1 VSIRIVIILSRKLK
15 IPMTS
20 IDFTVIFISPGK
32 KINNLIN
39 SIEKMKIN
47 YQVLMHKM
55 RTVSKMRILLTFR
68 KIHNSFKIII
78 TYNKNGIKI
87 NRIWEAFTLLSKEII
102 L

>member
-1 VSIRIVIILSRKLK
+1 
-15 IPMTS
+15 MTS

-39 SIEKMKIN
+39 SIEEMKIN
-47 YQVLMHKM
+47 YQVLINKM
-55 RTVSKMRILLTFR
+55 RTVSKMRILLTFG
-68 KIHNSFKIII
+68 KIHKSFNIII

>member
-1 VSIRIVIILSRKLK
+1 
-15 IPMTS
+15 M
-20 IDFTVIFISPGK
+20 GK

-39 SIEKMKIN
+39 SIEEMKIN
-47 YQVLMHKM
+47 YQVLINKM
-55 RTVSKMRILLTFR
+55 RTVSKMRILLTFG
-68 KIHNSFKIII
+68 KIHKSFNIII